1 MKKALDAVGGF
12 KIVRRGLVDV
22 KVNNLYTH
30 IYIYIQNYV
39 RKFFLGKGTN
49 GHVLAGM

>member
-22 KVNNLYTH
+22 KVNNSRNIH
-30 IYIYIQNYV
+30 IYIYKI
-39 RKFFLGKGTN
+39 
-49 GHVLAGM
+49 M